1 MFKKDTI
8 WLGLIPAMIVPVLLG
23 FGYYMYLFGWKSFSE
38 LYVVTMNKS
47 MLSPVLSLGC
57 VLNLGLF
64 FLFMKLD
71 KILASRGVIAAT
83 FIYAAIIIYLKTFA

>member
-8 WLGLIPAMIVPVLLG
+8 WLGLIPALILPVLVG

-38 LYVVTMNKS
+38 LMEVTMNKS

-64 FLFMKLD
+64 FLFLKFD
-71 KILASRGVIAAT
+71 KILASRGVISAT
-83 FIYAAIIIYLKTFA
+83 FVYAGIILYLKAFA

>member
-1 MFKKDTI
+1 MFKKDSL
-8 WLGLIPAMIVPVLLG
+8 WLGLIPALLVPVLIG
-23 FGYYMYLFGWKSFSE
+23 FGYYMYLFGWKSFDE
-38 LYVVTMNKS
+38 LKVVTMNKD

-71 KILASRGVIAAT
+71 RILASRGVILAT
-83 FIYAAIIIYLKTFA
+83 FVYAGIIVYLKLIA